1 MVVEKQSGPAAT
13 KASTGRRMLVGT
25 NVAVAILIVAAIC
38 VVAQLFAYDSSR
50 WDMTSSGVNSLGEGT
65 ENLLRG
71 LSQNVRL
78 TSLYFETDREDEDQ
92 QRYRRAA
99 QNLLDLYEATNRG
112 KVTAEWV
119 NPLKDHEKFQ
129 KLIARLREKSAF
141 KDTIAAYQARIDA
154 YKNELD
160 GQMRKLV
167 EDELSRIGPT
177 VGTMSESPRQS
188 PTAQVEELFR
198 RLSSELENTRDQI
211 DSVTT
216 AANPQYSA
224 AVGELKSLYPK
235 ISKALKEVGKFGTG
249 EVGRNPGMPA
259 AQADFLREAG
269 NRYAALVSS
278 LEV

>member
-25 NVAVAILIVAAIC
+25 NVAVATLIVAAIC

-71 LSQNVRL
+71 LGQNVRL

-129 KLIARLREKSAF
+129 KLIARLHGIRPSYAPSHGFCKSAYYF
-141 KDTIAAYQARIDA
+141 ILFHGAPGKSRKA
-154 YKNELD
+154 
-160 GQMRKLV
+160 MR
-167 EDELSRIGPT
+167 E
-177 VGTMSESPRQS
+177 
-188 PTAQVEELFR
+188 
-198 RLSSELENTRDQI
+198 
-211 DSVTT
+211 
-216 AANPQYSA
+216 
-224 AVGELKSLYPK
+224 
-235 ISKALKEVGKFGTG
+235 
-249 EVGRNPGMPA
+249 
-259 AQADFLREAG
+259 
-269 NRYAALVSS
+269 
-278 LEV
+278 